1 MVGAVADAGGTVDLV
16 ELQKKRKEL
25 ADQLRKC
32 ETQIHQLETQ
42 YLEMANPQGNA
53 LRGYEGLLSSM
64 SAAAA
69 AEKKGATFRGEDRIF
84 SGSSTTGRGG
94 GGA

>member
-32 ETQIHQLETQ
+32 ETQVRNQ
-42 YLEMANPQGNA
+42 
-53 LRGYEGLLSSM
+53 RGM
-64 SAAAA
+64 
-69 AEKKGATFRGEDRIF
+69 
-84 SGSSTTGRGG
+84 GSRV
-94 GGA
+94 